1 MLLLFDLRNYKKLS
15 MIWKFSTGLSS
26 DRIRTKFWKSNLL
39 KKKIKILASI
49 LVLAIIPLETLIS
62 NLKNIKVMFE
72 DRIKFLNGLNT

>member
-1 MLLLFDLRNYKKLS
+1 MLLLFDLRNYKNLS

-39 KKKIKILASI
+39 KKIKILASI